1 MNTEAMKM
9 GMRKLDNNIQTV
21 RWDGRNRKET
31 TARKKTKFRN
41 KRAYNKFLEKASI
54 WMK

>member
-31 TARKKTKFRN
+31 TARKKTN
-41 KRAYNKFLEKASI
+41 LETRGHTTNF
-54 WMK
+54 